1 MKIKITKTFVKRIF
15 MSLFGVVIC
24 AVSVG
29 LFKHAALGVDPFQSF
44 MAGMDKLI
52 PISFGTLYVIVNV
65 VLLSFSLIFYR
76 KNIGLATFINMFLL
90 GYITEWAWKLFGTLL
105 PDPSMVM
112 RFVYL
117 VIAVIV
123 MCFGSAFYM
132 TAELGVSTYDAVA
145 ITMVEK
151 WKLGKF
157 KFIRIATD
165 LVCVIAGCGLFLL
178 AGGTWADIPTIAGVG
193 TIITAFFMGPL
204 IDLFN
209 RLVAIPFLGKEEAKA
224 DEITAEE
231 KKDE

>member
-1 MKIKITKTFVKRIF
+1 
-15 MSLFGVVIC
+15 
-24 AVSVG
+24 
-29 LFKHAALGVDPFQSF
+29 
-44 MAGMDKLI
+44 
-52 PISFGTLYVIVNV
+52 
-65 VLLSFSLIFYR
+65 
-76 KNIGLATFINMFLL
+76 MFLL

-157 KFIRIATD
+157 KYIRIATD

-224 DEITAEE
+224 DEVTAEE